1 MKIIKTI
8 SITAC
13 VALLLGSLQV
23 SASTVLRVG
32 TWLPP
37 SHPQNS
43 IVLPTWGKWIDEAT
57 SGRVKLQLEFGMG
70 HPKTMFDLVEDGV
83 VDASWSFHGF
93 VPGRFQA
100 TQIVELPLLGASAE
114 AASVAHWRVHSKYL
128 AKANEHDG
136 LHLAA
141 LFTHGPGQIHLSKP
155 ITSLSDL
162 TGKKIRIGGG
172 VQAELGHRLGITP
185 VAAPA
190 PKVYELMQQGV
201 VDGVFLPALE
211 QKNMKL
217 FEVAPNLVSLP
228 GGMYLGSF
236 SIFLSPDFLASIS
249 PEDKAAILSVS
260 GEKLSALA
268 GRIWADADAA
278 GYEAAKNN
286 GVNVIKVN
294 QGDSM
299 HLEFKKLA
307 EGIDNGWITKAA
319 ERGIDAQAALNEL
332 RTIVKNYK

>member
-8 SITAC
+8 SLTAC
-13 VALLLGSLQV
+13 LALLLGSLQV
-23 SASTVLRVG
+23 SADTVLRVG

-37 SHPQNS
+37 SHPQNA
-43 IVLPTWGKWIDEAT
+43 IVLPTWGQWIEEAT

-93 VPGRFQA
+93 VPGRFQT
-100 TQIVELPLLGASAE
+100 TQIVELPLLGASPE
-114 AASVAHWRVHSKYL
+114 AASVAHWRVHNKYL
-128 AKANEHDG
+128 ANANEHDG

-155 ITSLSDL
+155 ITSLSEL
-162 TGKKIRIGGG
+162 TSKKLRIGGG
-172 VQAELGHRLGITP
+172 VQAELGHRLGITA

-217 FEVAPNLVSLP
+217 YEVAPNLVSLP
-228 GGMYLGSF
+228 GGLYLGSF
-236 SIFLSPDFLASIS
+236 SIFLSPDFLDSLS
-249 PEDKAAILSVS
+249 PEDKKAILSVS

-268 GRIWADADAA
+268 GRVWADADAA
-278 GYEAAKNN
+278 GYEAAESN

-294 QGDSM
+294 QGDDM
-299 HLEFKKLA
+299 HVEFKAVA
-307 EGIDNGWITKAA
+307 EGIDKEWIGKASA
-319 ERGIDAQAALNEL
+319 RGIDAQAALDEL